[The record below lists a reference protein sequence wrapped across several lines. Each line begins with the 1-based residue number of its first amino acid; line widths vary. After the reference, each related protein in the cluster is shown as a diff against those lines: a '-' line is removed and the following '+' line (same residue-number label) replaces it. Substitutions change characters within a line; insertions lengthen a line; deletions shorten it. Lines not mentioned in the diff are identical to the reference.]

1 MVFRLLS
8 SPEILSAQ
16 PEIILNVNMDDI
28 SKRWRKAVKYDFDRV
43 IERRGTNCIKWDQA
57 DLFFGR
63 NDLLPMWVAD
73 MDFES
78 PPEVVEAIVSRAKHG
93 IYGYTA
99 RSKAYYESI
108 VNWLYRRHGWKIKE
122 EWIAHAPGVV
132 AAVHIA
138 IMALSHPGDRVVVQ
152 TPVYYPFFKA
162 IKETGR
168 QLILNPLK
176 ESDGR
181 YSMDFEDLERKVD
194 SRTKIIILCSPHNPV
209 GRVWRRDELS
219 RLGEI
224 CLNRNIKIISDEIH
238 SDLVFG
244 NNKHIPTAMISDEVS
259 SITLTCVA
267 PSKTFNLAGL
277 SSAAVIS
284 SSSELLGEYS
294 NMMST
299 VGAGMS
305 NVFGTVALET
315 AYNNGER
322 WLEQLLE
329 YINGNFVYMRDFL
342 KTNFPELRV
351 ADLEGTYLAW
361 IDFRN
366 TGMSVE
372 ELRSFLYEKAKVG
385 FEDGSIFGEEGE
397 GFMRVNLA
405 CPRAI
410 VEEAMKRLITA
421 RKSD

>member
-1 MVFRLLS
+1 
-8 SPEILSAQ
+8 
-16 PEIILNVNMDDI
+16 
-28 SKRWRKAVKYDFDRV
+28 
-43 IERRGTNCIKWDQA
+43 
-57 DLFFGR
+57 
-63 NDLLPMWVAD
+63 
-73 MDFES
+73 
-78 PPEVVEAIVSRAKHG
+78 
-93 IYGYTA
+93 
-99 RSKAYYESI
+99 
-108 VNWLYRRHGWKIKE
+108 
-122 EWIAHAPGVV
+122 
-132 AAVHIA
+132 
-138 IMALSHPGDRVVVQ
+138 
-152 TPVYYPFFKA
+152 
-162 IKETGR
+162 
-168 QLILNPLK
+168 
-176 ESDGR
+176 
-181 YSMDFEDLERKVD
+181 
-194 SRTKIIILCSPHNPV
+194 
-209 GRVWRRDELS
+209 
-219 RLGEI
+219 
-224 CLNRNIKIISDEIH
+224 
-238 SDLVFG
+238 
-244 NNKHIPTAMISDEVS
+244 MISDEVS
-259 SITLTCVA
+259 SITLTCVS

-294 NMMST
+294 SMMST

-421 RKSD
+421 RKSE

>member
-1 MVFRLLS
+1 M
-8 SPEILSAQ
+8 
-16 PEIILNVNMDDI
+16 
-28 SKRWRKAVKYDFDRV
+28 KYNFDRIV
-43 IERRGTNCIKWDQA
+43 ERRGTDCIKWDHA

-99 RSKAYYESI
+99 RSDNYYESI
-108 VNWLYRRHGWKIKE
+108 VSWLSRRHGWEVEK
-122 EWIAHAPGVV
+122 EWISHAPGVV

-138 IMALSHPGDRVVVQ
+138 VMALSHPGDKVIVQ
-152 TPVYYPFFKA
+152 TPVYYPFFRA

-168 QLILNPLK
+168 QTILNPLM
-176 ESDGR
+176 ESGGR
-181 YSMDFEDLERKVD
+181 YTMDFEDLERKID

-209 GRVWRRDELS
+209 GRVWTRDELS

-244 NNKHIPTAMISDEVS
+244 DNRHIPTATISEEVS

-284 SSSELLGEYS
+284 SSSVILGEYS
-294 NMMST
+294 NMLSS

-305 NVFGTVALET
+305 NVFGTVALEA
-315 AYNNGER
+315 AYNNGEH
-322 WLEQLLE
+322 WLEELLK
-329 YINGNFVYMRDFL
+329 YINGNFEYMRDFL
-342 KTNFPELRV
+342 KTNFPETRV
-351 ADLEGTYLAW
+351 TELEGTYLAW
-361 IDFRN
+361 IDFRG

-372 ELRSFLYEKAKVG
+372 ELKSFLYEKAKVG
-385 FEDGSIFGEEGE
+385 FEDGSIFGKEGE

-410 VEEAMKRLITA
+410 VEEAMKRLINA
-421 RKSD
+421 RKSS